1 MTLMSSRTENS
12 ARNLIVAL
20 AGQGISILL
29 TFLSRTVF
37 LHTLGS
43 TYLGINGLFSNV
55 LTFLNLAE
63 LGVGSAIT
71 FSLYEPLAENNKYR
85 IASIMRLYK
94 KIYCFIGMIV
104 LALGFLLTPFI
115 RFFITSDTEISYVEV
130 YFALYVINTGISY
143 FFSYKRTLIAADQK
157 QYINTIYQYAAMIV
171 QNIIQIILLFLT
183 HNFVVFLMIQVAATL
198 VQNVAISIKANKMYP
213 YLKNKDIPE
222 IEKSVFVTIKK
233 NTKAMLLHKVG
244 SAVVNSTDNILIS
257 KLINIV
263 TVGIYSN
270 YSLVL
275 GALNQLL
282 GQFFTAISASV
293 GNLGAEQD
301 KKALKAAFDK
311 VFFLNFWM
319 YTFCTICCACLFQP
333 FVSLWIGSDM
343 LLGIPVLFVILL
355 NFYMNGMRKCVLT
368 FRESLGLYWYD
379 RYKPAFESVINL
391 GASILLAM
399 KFGIL
404 GIFVGT
410 TISCVTTSL
419 WVEPY
424 ILCKYGFENK
434 YLNLRTYFIRFLFY
448 TVIGVFDLMIC
459 LGAVNMVSVT
469 GIAGFVIKVIIA
481 VLISNAFLVFVFFR
495 NDNFEWLYHTVRH
508 FLEKITRKRGDSDV
522 L

>member
-1 MTLMSSRTENS
+1 MSSRTENS

-257 KLINIV
+257 KLI
-263 TVGIYSN
+263 
-270 YSLVL
+270 L
-275 GALNQLL
+275 
-282 GQFFTAISASV
+282 
-293 GNLGAEQD
+293 
-301 KKALKAAFDK
+301 
-311 VFFLNFWM
+311 
-319 YTFCTICCACLFQP
+319 
-333 FVSLWIGSDM
+333 
-343 LLGIPVLFVILL
+343 
-355 NFYMNGMRKCVLT
+355 
-368 FRESLGLYWYD
+368 
-379 RYKPAFESVINL
+379 
-391 GASILLAM
+391 
-399 KFGIL
+399 
-404 GIFVGT
+404 
-410 TISCVTTSL
+410 
-419 WVEPY
+419 
-424 ILCKYGFENK
+424 
-434 YLNLRTYFIRFLFY
+434 
-448 TVIGVFDLMIC
+448 
-459 LGAVNMVSVT
+459 
-469 GIAGFVIKVIIA
+469 
-481 VLISNAFLVFVFFR
+481 
-495 NDNFEWLYHTVRH
+495 
-508 FLEKITRKRGDSDV
+508 
-522 L
+522 